1 MQNLQT
7 SPFVPRLNPD
17 DYLHVF
23 RWKEEEALGRLE
35 EIVCQHGYAQPE
47 VAKGKYLYAPGS
59 TPLLLV
65 AHADTVFG
73 NGRTKIEILRGED
86 DMGAYL
92 TSPQGLGAD
101 DRAGIIGILHMLAHT
116 AHRPSLLITLGEE
129 RGCIGAQAF
138 AERHGS
144 ALAGSELR
152 YAVELDRR
160 GDMQAVFYLNNQVRE
175 FTRFVTGYGF
185 RHEIGSSS
193 DITRLQEY
201 GLCAVNRSVGYY
213 GEHRTTE
220 RWYPRHL
227 DNTLA
232 ALSRMLADAPVARRF
247 RFEV

>member
-23 RWKEEEALGRLE
+23 RWEEDEALERLE
-35 EIVCQHGYAQPE
+35 DIVRQHGYTQPE
-47 VAKGKYLYAPGS
+47 VATGDYLYAQGS

-73 NGRTKIEILRGED
+73 NGRAEVEILRGED
-86 DMGAYL
+86 DRGVYL
-92 TSPQGLGAD
+92 HSPQGLGAD
-101 DRAGIIGILHMLAHT
+101 DRAGIIGILHLLAHT
-116 AHRPSLLITLGEE
+116 VHRPSLLITLGEE
-129 RGCIGAQAF
+129 VGCIGAQAF
-138 AERHGS
+138 ADRHGQV
-144 ALAGSELR
+144 LAGSEVR

-160 GDMQAVFYLNNQVRE
+160 GDMQAVFYRNNHVRE

-201 GLCAVNRSVGYY
+201 GLCAVNLSAGYY

-220 RWYPRHL
+220 RWYPAHL
-227 DNTLA
+227 DRTLA
-232 ALSRMLADAPVARRF
+232 ALNRMLDDAPVARRF